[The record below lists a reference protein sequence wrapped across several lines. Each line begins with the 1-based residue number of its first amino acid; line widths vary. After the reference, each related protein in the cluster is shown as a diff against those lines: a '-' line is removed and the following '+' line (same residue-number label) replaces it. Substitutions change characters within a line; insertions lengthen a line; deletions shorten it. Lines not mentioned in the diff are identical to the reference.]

1 MGTRQPPST
10 PSSSKGTV
18 WGNRVASPVRSPRSR
33 PAASRPLHVFLGGRD
48 LPRCAGVAHGGTG
61 PPHGDAELISITPP
75 APHTGPPTPSAAPPW
90 AVGTVERGWRCAGWR
105 TDPARSA
112 PESR

>member
-18 WGNRVASPVRSPRSR
+18 WVTAWPRRFAARARVRPRQGPCEYFGSR
-33 PAASRPLHVFLGGRD
+33 A

-61 PPHGDAELISITPP
+61 PHGAAEQHGAAELISITPP

-90 AVGTVERGWRCAGWR
+90 AVGTVE
-105 TDPARSA
+105 
-112 PESR
+112 